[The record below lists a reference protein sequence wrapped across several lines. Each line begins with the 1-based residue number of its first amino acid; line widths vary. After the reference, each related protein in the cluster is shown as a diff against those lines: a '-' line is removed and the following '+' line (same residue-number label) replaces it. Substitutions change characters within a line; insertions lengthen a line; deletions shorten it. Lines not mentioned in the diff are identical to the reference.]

1 MSFIDIDDP
10 KKADEVV
17 RDYEKIVQDIRK
29 RNESKRSSSI
39 YQSRTLEQ
47 TFAPIIKSQKNMTE
61 EIVKSLKKDTG
72 QETGQFFPLKS
83 ERKKRKLEE
92 KEYGPLAE
100 DYRKRYTLRDPD
112 IDTQFGINFREDG
125 QAVIGNTPITIQDD
139 DIVIRDHVYDGTE
152 GLWQLISERKKN
164 NLHSYDSDDLR
175 SYMNILRDTSVLHQ
189 SLDPNSPYPRSNSS
203 WKWKNILG
211 RLWKKIREDDGEDE
225 EEASESEE

>member
-39 YQSRTLEQ
+39 HQARTLEQ

-72 QETGQFFPLKS
+72 QETGQFIPLKV
-83 ERKKRKLEE
+83 ERKKRKLEDR
-92 KEYGPLAE
+92 EYGPLAE

-112 IDTQFGINFREDG
+112 IDTQFGVNFREDG
-125 QAVIGNTPITIQDD
+125 QAVIGNTPITIRDD
-139 DIVIRDHVYDGTE
+139 DIVIGDHVYDGTE
-152 GLWQLISERKKN
+152 GLWTLISEKKKN
-164 NLHSYDSDDLR
+164 NLHTYDGDDLR
-175 SYMNILRDTSVLHQ
+175 SYMDILRDTNVLHQ
-189 SLDPNSPYPRSNSS
+189 NLDADSPYPRSNGS

-211 RLWKKIREDDGEDE
+211 RLWQKIRDEDEEDE
-225 EEASESEE
+225 EEASENE

>member
-10 KKADEVV
+10 EKADEIV
-17 RDYEKIVQDIRK
+17 RDYEKIVHEIRE

-39 YQSRTLEQ
+39 HQARTLEQ

-61 EIVKSLKKDTG
+61 EIVKSLKK
-72 QETGQFFPLKS
+72 ETGEFIPLKA

-92 KEYGPLAE
+92 REYGPLAE
-100 DYRKRYTLRDPD
+100 DYRKRYSLRDPD
-112 IDTQFGINFREDG
+112 IDTKFGINFREDG

-152 GLWQLISERKKN
+152 GLWQLISERKKD
-164 NLHSYDSDDLR
+164 NLHSYDGDDLR
-175 SYMNILRDTSVLHQ
+175 SYMDILRDTSVLHQ
-189 SLDPNSPYPRSNSS
+189 NLDPDSPYPRSNSS

-211 RLWKKIREDDGEDE
+211 RLWKKIREDDGEEDE
-225 EEASESEE
+225 EEDEEEEEE